1 MEISF
6 RKATRK
12 SAKLRLALIA
22 PSGHGKTYGS
32 LLIAKGLGG
41 KTAMIDTESGRGELY
56 GKEFDYDVVTMSAPY
71 SPEKYIAAITAAEEA
86 GYDNIIIDSLSHVW
100 SGSGGLLDQQ
110 GHIADSGKGN
120 SFTAWRTITPKH
132 NALIDKIIGS
142 KCHIIATMRAKTD
155 YIITE
160 ENGRKEVK
168 KVGLAPVQRDGLE
181 YEFTVVFDITKEHTL
196 NVSKDSTQLF
206 DGTYPKLTEDIG
218 KQLNSWLNVE

>member
-1 MEISF
+1 
-6 RKATRK
+6 
-12 SAKLRLALIA
+12 
-22 PSGHGKTYGS
+22 
-32 LLIAKGLGG
+32 
-41 KTAMIDTESGRGELY
+41 MIDTESGRGELY
-56 GKEFDYDVVTMSAPY
+56 AKEFDYDVVTMSAPY
-71 SPEKYIAAITAAEEA
+71 LPEKYIAAIEAAEAA
-86 GYDNIIIDSLSHVW
+86 GYDNLIIDSLSHAW
-100 SGSGGLLDQQ
+100 AGSGGLLDQQ

-160 ENGRKEVK
+160 ENGRREVK

-181 YEFTVVFDITKEHTL
+181 YEFTVVFDITKDHTL

-218 KQLNSWLNVE
+218 RQLNSWLNV

>member
-56 GKEFDYDVVTMSAPY
+56 AKEFDYDVVTMSAPY
-71 SPEKYIAAITAAEEA
+71 LPEKYIAAIEAAEVA
-86 GYDNIIIDSLSHVW
+86 GYDNLIIDSLSHAW
-100 SGSGGLLDQQ
+100 AGSGGLLDQQ

-142 KCHIIATMRAKTD
+142 KCHIIATMRAKTALSLSLPNMLVNIFSGVSTKLPTPCAYLL
-155 YIITE
+155 YIH
-160 ENGRKEVK
+160 
-168 KVGLAPVQRDGLE
+168 PVNPIPL
-181 YEFTVVFDITKEHTL
+181 
-196 NVSKDSTQLF
+196 S
-206 DGTYPKLTEDIG
+206 
-218 KQLNSWLNVE
+218 